1 MTIEVLIC
9 TIGKGIIKTVNVLA
23 EPRDD
28 VKYLVSFQY
37 TNYSDLNLIPDGL
50 KKRSDVSLFPVY
62 GSGLSANRNYAMR
75 HSVGDIILFADDDNR
90 YTWECFDRLL
100 DVFRKNPNAD
110 AICFRSVSY
119 KGCFQRKFPD
129 CSFELNSPPKGY
141 YVRSC
146 EIVLRQNKNYPE
158 FDTHFGLGSE
168 YLACGEEEV
177 FVYDL
182 IKKGYK
188 VIYCPVT
195 IVSTASSTTGA
206 LFLKLASVRRSKGA
220 VLSAIHGYWGALPR
234 IIKYAIFN
242 VKGMPRLKALSDML
256 CGAAYAKRTGRC

>member
-1 MTIEVLIC
+1 MTAEVLIC
-9 TIGKGIIKTVNVLA
+9 TIGNGIVKTVDVLA
-23 EPRDD
+23 EPRND

-37 TNYSDLNLIPDGL
+37 TNDSDLNLVPDEL

-62 GSGLSANRNYAMR
+62 GRGLSANRNHAMR
-75 HSVGDIILFADDDNR
+75 HSVGDVILFADDDNR
-90 YTWECFDRLL
+90 YTWEYFDRLL
-100 DVFRKNPNAD
+100 DAFRNNPNAD

-119 KGCFQRKFPD
+119 KGCFQRNFPV

-146 EIVLRQNKNYPE
+146 EIAIRRNNDYPE

-177 FVYDL
+177 FVHDL
-182 IKKGYK
+182 IKKGFT
-188 VIYCPVT
+188 VIYCPIT
-195 IVSTASSTTGA
+195 IVRTASSTTGS
-206 LFLKLASVRRSKGA
+206 LFLDLASVRRSKGA

-234 IIKYAIFN
+234 IIKYAFFN
-242 VKGMPRLKALSDML
+242 VKGMSRLRALSDML
-256 CGAAYAKRTGRC
+256 CGVAYAKKIGRC

>member
-1 MTIEVLIC
+1 MTIEILIC
-9 TIGKGIIKTVNVLA
+9 TIGKGIIKTVDVLA
-23 EPRDD
+23 EPRND

-37 TNYSDLNLIPDGL
+37 TNDSDLNLVPDEL
-50 KKRSDVSLFPVY
+50 KKRSDVSLFPVC
-62 GSGLSANRNYAMR
+62 GKGLSANRNYGMR
-75 HSVGDIILFADDDNR
+75 HSVGDIILLADDDNR
-90 YTWECFDRLL
+90 YTWEDFDRLL
-100 DVFRKNPNAD
+100 DAFHKNPQAD
-110 AICFRSVSY
+110 VICFRSASY
-119 KGCFQRKFPD
+119 NGCFQRNFPD

-146 EIVLRQNKNYPE
+146 EIALRHNNNYPE

-182 IKKGYK
+182 IKRGFK
-188 VIYCPVT
+188 VIYCPVAV
-195 IVSTASSTTGA
+195 VSTASSTTGA
-206 LFLKLASVRRSKGA
+206 LFLELASVRRSKGA
-220 VLSAIHGYWGALPR
+220 VLSVIHGYWGALAR

-256 CGAAYAKRTGRC
+256 CGAAYAKRIGRC